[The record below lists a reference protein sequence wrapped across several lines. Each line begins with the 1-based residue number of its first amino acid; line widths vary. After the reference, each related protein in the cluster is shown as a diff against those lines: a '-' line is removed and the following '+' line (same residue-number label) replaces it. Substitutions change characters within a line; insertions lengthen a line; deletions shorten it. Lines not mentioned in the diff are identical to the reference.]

1 MGFAVSSS
9 LEDEIP
15 VNFKTSCWLEF
26 PHMAQK
32 IWTSKEPIIVYP
44 TLTGTMYILFWQFVL
59 QKYSL

>member
-1 MGFAVSSS
+1 MVLFKSLISSYQRQCFHSITTIKQFCCDMGFAVTSL

-32 IWTSKEPIIVYP
+32 I
-44 TLTGTMYILFWQFVL
+44 
-59 QKYSL
+59 